1 MNAFLMILECP
12 DEHSFPKITDEMD
25 GVPVDLRSST
35 PWKILLYEIIIGD
48 GPIDALE
55 KYLTKN
61 RTLDEIYPRVL
72 TKGEKLRVI
81 IDIIPIVLPDRITM

>member
-12 DEHSFPKITDEMD
+12 DEHSFPKITD
-25 GVPVDLRSST
+25 
-35 PWKILLYEIIIGD
+35 EIIIGD